1 MTSSDFRPLDFRG
14 LLFEKVEFYA
24 PHKSGNGTRISNVAY
39 RLSKNEA
46 INFFIETCI
55 LKTTSGVI
63 KNDDKYYM
71 DFELDPN
78 NKLYDFYMRC
88 DEKTINAIRL
98 NSISWF
104 NKTIDAETA
113 EAVYRSPIRLVRGC
127 KHPVLRVRIPTHRGR
142 ILTEMFD
149 NRREQIDINDVSPG
163 DETVA
168 ILEFV
173 GLRFQEKQVFAEWE
187 LSKLKVLKAT
197 ARMRIPEGY
206 TFTDVN
212 NPIESDNQ
220 VPTDDAPERD
230 DIDTFISKPEETQC
244 DTTDDTTE
252 AITNTVDTTTN
263 EDIAENIAED
273 TTEVITNTVDTTN
286 EDITPSSTIVEDDN
300 IEVEYNSG
308 DEDLLIDDFMVE
320 YEDDDYDIGD
330 VDGLTS
336 LEGDFDEEETEETA
350 ETEETEELEKLR
362 RRIAELEGN
371 LSVSSS

>member
-1 MTSSDFRPLDFRG
+1 MTSSNFRPLDFRG

-78 NKLYDFYMRC
+78 NKLYDFFMKC
-88 DEKTINAIRL
+88 DEKTVNAIRL

-220 VPTDDAPERD
+220 VPTDDAPEKPIQDLQYTD
-230 DIDTFISKPEETQC
+230 DMDTFISKLEETQC
-244 DTTDDTTE
+244 DTTD
-252 AITNTVDTTTN
+252 TTN
-263 EDIAENIAED
+263 KDIDKN
-273 TTEVITNTVDTTN
+273 
-286 EDITPSSTIVEDDN
+286 ITPSATVVEDDN
-300 IEVEYNSG
+300 IEVEYNSE
-308 DEDLLIDDFMVE
+308 DENLLIDDFMVE

-336 LEGDFDEEETEETA
+336 LEGHFDEEETE

-371 LSVSSS
+371 LSVSS

>member
-220 VPTDDAPERD
+220 VPTDDAPEKPIQDLQHTD
-230 DIDTFISKPEETQC
+230 DIDTFISKLEETQC
-244 DTTDDTTE
+244 DTTE

-263 EDIAENIAED
+263 EDIAENI
-273 TTEVITNTVDTTN
+273 TNEN
-286 EDITPSSTIVEDDN
+286 ISEDITPSSTIVEDDN

-336 LEGDFDEEETEETA
+336 LEGHFDEEETEETA
-350 ETEETEELEKLR
+350 ETEELEKLR

-371 LSVSSS
+371 LSVSS